1 MDSAILN
8 DVTIEKQERRCK
20 MCMREESSLS
30 FSLAHVA
37 LNGFPLSVMSSICYY
52 SHAVLFCSSE
62 TSSPAG
68 NVRLTEQRRTGRR
81 QCIDSIRVKHQ
92 WSSMQLASNLVS
104 ALLTSPFLLPPSLPT
119 PPHRV
124 LCQTHSSPTPTHAA
138 SSQTLRT
145 LNAFFCSSSSG
156 AGVGLSGMLFLGV
169 QAKETAC
176 ARSGAFSATAQGRV
190 GRSQSSSHVA

>member
-1 MDSAILN
+1 
-8 DVTIEKQERRCK
+8 
-20 MCMREESSLS
+20 MCMREQSSLS

-92 WSSMQLASNLVS
+92 WSSKQLASNLVN
-104 ALLTSPFLLPPSLPT
+104 AFLTSPFLLPPSLPT

-145 LNAFFCSSSSG
+145 AQCVLLQQQQWCWCGSFWHAVPRGEGERDRLCPLR
-156 AGVGLSGMLFLGV
+156 GLLSNSPREG
-169 QAKETAC
+169 
-176 ARSGAFSATAQGRV
+176 
-190 GRSQSSSHVA
+190 